1 LVVVLARQR
10 RGGHSYAGPGTL
22 IGIENPLADKDVA
35 RRWSIAIAQMRS
47 RAAKLRRAAVPP
59 EVLDVVDQSLSLSD
73 AVVRELAGTGLQ
85 FDTYKMKLDEQ
96 TALWSYL
103 FEEMPVPCVETD
115 ASGIIFNANR
125 AAATMLNTSVKHLGA
140 RLLMHFA
147 EDRDRF
153 SQLLRG
159 LSLDGSRHSSS
170 FVIRPRERAPIH
182 VEATVLPRSPGDST
196 SWLWFFMPPEQP
208 HIGSRRHEKAPV
220 DRPEPPHLVS

>member
-1 LVVVLARQR
+1 
-10 RGGHSYAGPGTL
+10 
-22 IGIENPLADKDVA
+22 
-35 RRWSIAIAQMRS
+35 MRN

-85 FDTYKMKLDEQ
+85 FDAYKVKLDEQ

-103 FEEMPVPCVETD
+103 FEQMPVPCVETD
-115 ASGIIFNANR
+115 SSGIIFNANR

-147 EDRDRF
+147 EDRERF
-153 SQLLRG
+153 GQLLRG

-170 FVIRPRERAPIH
+170 LVIRPRERAPMH

-208 HIGSRRHEKAPV
+208 HIGSRRHEKAPA
-220 DRPEPPHLVS
+220 DRPEPPSHLVS

>member
-1 LVVVLARQR
+1 
-10 RGGHSYAGPGTL
+10 
-22 IGIENPLADKDVA
+22 
-35 RRWSIAIAQMRS
+35 MRT

-85 FDTYKMKLDEQ
+85 FDAYKVKLDEQ

-103 FEEMPVPCVETD
+103 FEEMPLPCVETD

-153 SQLLRG
+153 GQLLRG

-170 FVIRPRERAPIH
+170 LIIRPRERAPMH
-182 VEATVLPRSPGDST
+182 VEATVIPRSPGDNSA
-196 SWLWFFMPPEQP
+196 WLWFFMPPEQP
-208 HIGSRRHEKAPV
+208 HVGSRRHEKSPA
-220 DRPEPPHLVS
+220 DRQDSPPHMVS

>member
-1 LVVVLARQR
+1 M
-10 RGGHSYAGPGTL
+10 
-22 IGIENPLADKDVA
+22 ADKDVA
-35 RRWSIAIAQMRS
+35 RRWSVAIAQMRS
-47 RAAKLRRAAVPP
+47 RAAKVRRADVAP

-85 FDTYKMKLDEQ
+85 FDAYKVKLDEQ

-103 FEEMPVPCVETD
+103 FDEMPLPCVETD

-153 SQLLRG
+153 GQLLRG

-170 FVIRPRERAPIH
+170 LIIRPRERAPMH
-182 VEATVLPRSPGDST
+182 VEATVMPRSPGDNS
-196 SWLWFFMPPEQP
+196 SWLWFFMPSEQP
-208 HIGSRRHEKAPV
+208 HVGSRRHVKSPA
-220 DRPEPPHLVS
+220 DSQDSPPHLVS

>member
-1 LVVVLARQR
+1 V
-10 RGGHSYAGPGTL
+10 
-22 IGIENPLADKDVA
+22 
-35 RRWSIAIAQMRS
+35 
-47 RAAKLRRAAVPP
+47 
-59 EVLDVVDQSLSLSD
+59 
-73 AVVRELAGTGLQ
+73 
-85 FDTYKMKLDEQ
+85 KLDEQ

-153 SQLLRG
+153 GQLLRG

-170 FVIRPRERAPIH
+170 LVIRPRERAPMH
-182 VEATVLPRSPGDST
+182 VEATVMPGHPATVPRGCGSSCRPNSRTSGRAVMRRRPQTARSLPPT
-196 SWLWFFMPPEQP
+196 W
-208 HIGSRRHEKAPV
+208 
-220 DRPEPPHLVS
+220 